1 MPFGQGRDVKTAI
14 DKGYELMA
22 NPSLKAQIEAAK
34 SALASDLA
42 VPSLVV
48 PPPKPPMTPTT
59 PIIAGNDI
67 DTGTGATGTGA
78 TATAATAAAAIPVD
92 GKSVHATNA
101 AALDER
107 ITRLE
112 AKLLD
117 NQRDLHTLL
126 QKIREVSRLQ
136 ANSGQNPKNPANEQA
151 KTMITDETEDKAVPR
166 RSQRSPVMMVAVAT
180 LTGLAVGITYF
191 LVTSK
196 GDLSALTVPSWVAT
210 IIYRFNVWI
219 G

>member
-1 MPFGQGRDVKTAI
+1 
-14 DKGYELMA
+14 MA

-42 VPSLVV
+42 APSLVT
-48 PPPKPPMTPTT
+48 PPPKPPPTPMTPNS
-59 PIIAGNDI
+59 AGNNIAADN
-67 DTGTGATGTGA
+67 GTNDADG
-78 TATAATAAAAIPVD
+78 IPAD
-92 GKSVHATNA
+92 GKSAHATNA

-126 QKIREVSRLQ
+126 QKIREISRLQ
-136 ANSGQNPKNPANEQA
+136 TNSGKSRKNRAKDQAESMAN
-151 KTMITDETEDKAVPR
+151 DETEAEPR
-166 RSQRSPVMMVAVAT
+166 QSQRSPVVMVAMAI
-180 LTGLAVGITYF
+180 LIGLVGGIAYF
-191 LVTSK
+191 LVTAK
-196 GDLSALTVPSWVAT
+196 GDLSALTVPSWVPT
-210 IIYRFNVWI
+210 IIDRFNGLI

>member
-1 MPFGQGRDVKTAI
+1 
-14 DKGYELMA
+14 MA

-34 SALASDLA
+34 SALASGLA
-42 VPSLVV
+42 APSLVA
-48 PPPKPPMTPTT
+48 PPPEKPTS

-67 DTGTGATGTGA
+67 ANAANANSGNAT
-78 TATAATAAAAIPVD
+78 IPIPAD
-92 GKSVHATNA
+92 DKSAHATNA

-107 ITRLE
+107 IARLE

-136 ANSGQNPKNPANEQA
+136 ANSSQSHEKPANDQA
-151 KTMITDETEDKAVPR
+151 QTIVIDEAKAEAVPR
-166 RSQRSPVMMVAVAT
+166 RSRRSPVIMVVMAT
-180 LTGLAVGITYF
+180 LIGLVVGIAYF
-191 LVTSK
+191 IATSE
-196 GDLSALTVPSWVAT
+196 GGSQALTVQSWISA
-210 IIYRFNVWI
+210 IIDSFNRWI

>member
-1 MPFGQGRDVKTAI
+1 
-14 DKGYELMA
+14 MA

-42 VPSLVV
+42 APSLVT
-48 PPPKPPMTPTT
+48 PPPKPPMTPMTPTT
-59 PIIAGNDI
+59 PIMARNDI
-67 DTGTGATGTGA
+67 ATDAGGLGADA
-78 TATAATAAAAIPVD
+78 TDASANPISANPISAD
-92 GKSVHATNA
+92 SKSAHATNA

-126 QKIREVSRLQ
+126 QKIREISRLQ
-136 ANSGQNPKNPANEQA
+136 TNSGKSRKNRAKDQAETMANDA
-151 KTMITDETEDKAVPR
+151 TKAEPR
-166 RSQRSPVMMVAVAT
+166 QSQRSPVVMVAMAI
-180 LTGLAVGITYF
+180 LIGLVVGIAYF
-191 LVTSK
+191 LVTAK
-196 GDLSALTVPSWVAT
+196 GDLSALTVPSWVPT
-210 IIYRFNVWI
+210 IIDRFNGLI

>member
-1 MPFGQGRDVKTAI
+1 
-14 DKGYELMA
+14 MA

-42 VPSLVV
+42 SDLAAPSSM
-48 PPPKPPMTPTT
+48 PMPREQPTASNMVISPNIASDDVT
-59 PIIAGNDI
+59 ADSATNPIATNPIAAN
-67 DTGTGATGTGA
+67 T
-78 TATAATAAAAIPVD
+78 IPVD
-92 GKSVHATNA
+92 TIPADSKTAHATNA

-136 ANSGQNPKNPANEQA
+136 AHPGHSHKNPADDRVAN
-151 KTMITDETEDKAVPR
+151 MPTDQTENKAGPR
-166 RSQRSPVMMVAVAT
+166 RSQRSPVTMIAMAALIGLV
-180 LTGLAVGITYF
+180 TGIAYF
-191 LVTSK
+191 LATGE
-196 GDLSALTVPSWVAT
+196 GDSSMLTIPNWIST
-210 IIYRFNVWI
+210 IIDSFNGWI

>member
-1 MPFGQGRDVKTAI
+1 
-14 DKGYELMA
+14 MA

-48 PPPKPPMTPTT
+48 PPPKPPAK
-59 PIIAGNDI
+59 PIMASNDI
-67 DTGTGATGTGA
+67 GTGSGV
-78 TATAATAAAAIPVD
+78 TATTGIPAD
-92 GKSVHATNA
+92 GKSVRAPNA

-126 QKIREVSRLQ
+126 QKIREVSHLQ
-136 ANSGQNPKNPANEQA
+136 SNSGQTHKNPANDQA
-151 KTMITDETEDKAVPR
+151 ETIVTDKGKDKAVPR
-166 RSQRSPVMMVAVAT
+166 RSQRSPVMMVAVAI
-180 LTGLAVGITYF
+180 LTGLASGIVYF
-191 LVTSK
+191 LVTGEGTS
-196 GDLSALTVPSWVAT
+196 SALTVLNWIS
-210 IIYRFNVWI
+210 IIIDSFNSWI

>member
-1 MPFGQGRDVKTAI
+1 
-14 DKGYELMA
+14 MA

-48 PPPKPPMTPTT
+48 PPPKPLVTPTK
-59 PIIAGNDI
+59 PIMADSDI
-67 DTGTGATGTGA
+67 DNGSGVTATGA
-78 TATAATAAAAIPVD
+78 TATAGIPAD
-92 GKSVHATNA
+92 GKSA

-117 NQRDLHTLL
+117 NQRDLQTLL

-136 ANSGQNPKNPANEQA
+136 ANSGQTQKKPAKDQA
-151 KTMITDETEDKAVPR
+151 ETMGTDKGKDKAVTR
-166 RSQRSPVMMVAVAT
+166 RSQRSPVMMVAVAI
-180 LTGLAVGITYF
+180 LTGLAVSIAYF
-191 LVTSK
+191 LVTGE
-196 GDLSALTVPSWVAT
+196 GDSSALTVPNWIS
-210 IIYRFNVWI
+210 IIIDSFNSWI

>member
-1 MPFGQGRDVKTAI
+1 
-14 DKGYELMA
+14 MA
-22 NPSLKAQIEAAK
+22 SN
-34 SALASDLA
+34 
-42 VPSLVV
+42 
-48 PPPKPPMTPTT
+48 
-59 PIIAGNDI
+59 
-67 DTGTGATGTGA
+67 DTGTGANT
-78 TATAATAAAAIPVD
+78 
-92 GKSVHATNA
+92 KNA
-101 AALDER
+101 AALDGR
-107 ITRLE
+107 ITQLE

-136 ANSGQNPKNPANEQA
+136 ANSGQTHKNPAHGQA
-151 KTMITDETEDKAVPR
+151 KTMVIDEVKDKALPR
-166 RSQRSPVMMVAVAT
+166 RSQRLPVIMVAMAALIGLVA
-180 LTGLAVGITYF
+180 GITYF

>member
-1 MPFGQGRDVKTAI
+1 
-14 DKGYELMA
+14 MA

-48 PPPKPPMTPTT
+48 PPPKPPAK
-59 PIIAGNDI
+59 PIMASNDI
-67 DTGTGATGTGA
+67 DTGSGV
-78 TATAATAAAAIPVD
+78 TATTGIPAD
-92 GKSVHATNA
+92 GKSVRAPNA

-136 ANSGQNPKNPANEQA
+136 ANSGQTYKNRANDQA
-151 KTMITDETEDKAVPR
+151 KTMITDEAKDTAVPR
-166 RSQRSPVMMVAVAT
+166 RNQRSPMMMVVVAT
-180 LTGLAVGITYF
+180 LTSLAVGIAYF
-191 LVTSK
+191 LVTGEGAS
-196 GDLSALTVPSWVAT
+196 SALTVPNWIS
-210 IIYRFNVWI
+210 IIIGSFNSWI

>member
-1 MPFGQGRDVKTAI
+1 
-14 DKGYELMA
+14 MA

-48 PPPKPPMTPTT
+48 PPPKPPMTPTK
-59 PIIAGNDI
+59 PIMADNDI
-67 DTGTGATGTGA
+67 DTGSGVAATGA
-78 TATAATAAAAIPVD
+78 TATAGVPAD
-92 GKSVHATNA
+92 GKSVRAPNT

-136 ANSGQNPKNPANEQA
+136 ANSGQTHKSLANDQA
-151 KTMITDETEDKAVPR
+151 KTMVTDEAKDKAIPR
-166 RSQRSPVMMVAVAT
+166 RSQRSPLIMVAMAILIGLVA
-180 LTGLAVGITYF
+180 GIAYF
-191 LVTSK
+191 LVSSK
-196 GDLSALTVPSWVAT
+196 ADLSALTVPSWVPT
-210 IIYRFNVWI
+210 IIDRFNGWT

>member
-1 MPFGQGRDVKTAI
+1 MPFRQGKDFQTAI
-14 DKGYELMA
+14 DKGDELMA

-34 SALASDLA
+34 SALASDTA

-48 PPPKPPMTPTT
+48 PTPKPPMTPTT
-59 PIIAGNDI
+59 TIMAGNDI
-67 DTGTGATGTGA
+67 DASTGQ
-78 TATAATAAAAIPVD
+78 TAAAATAAAGIPAD

-112 AKLLD
+112 ARLLD

-126 QKIREVSRLQ
+126 KKIREVSRLQ
-136 ANSGQNPKNPANEQA
+136 ANSGQTHKNPADDQTE
-151 KTMITDETEDKAVPR
+151 TMVIDEAEDKAVPR

-180 LTGLAVGITYF
+180 LTGLAIGIAYF
-191 LVTSK
+191 LVTNEGGS
-196 GDLSALTVPSWVAT
+196 SALTVPDWIS
-210 IIYRFNVWI
+210 IIIDSFNSWI